1 MTPETDRN
9 ADSTGTGTGPDA
21 ATGTTSARKPASHY
35 DFPQHWAA
43 DVLASDGRAVRL
55 RPITPDDGDK
65 LVEFHSGLSERTRY
79 LRYFGPYPTMSR
91 RDVEHFTNVDY
102 RSRVGLVIEL
112 GDKMIAVGSY
122 EGLRGVGD
130 GKSAEV
136 AFVVDDNH
144 QGRGLGP
151 VLLEHLAGAAAE
163 NGLERFIAE
172 VLAENRHMVSV
183 FREAGY
189 QVSRSYEGG
198 VVHLEF
204 DIDRT
209 EALLSVRN
217 ARERAAEA
225 RSVRNVLTPRAIA
238 VIGASTDPSKV
249 GHAVLRNLLGAG
261 FTGPVFP
268 VNAEHRSVRGVRAYT
283 SVREI
288 PDELDLAVV
297 AVPAEAMDEVFDDCL
312 AKDVKALVVVSAG
325 FSDSGPDGQQQER
338 RLVRQARAHGMR
350 VVGPNAL
357 GVANTDAAVGLN
369 STLAPVLPG
378 RGRIGFFCQSGAL
391 GIQILDGAAK
401 RRLGLSTFV
410 SAGNRGDVSGNDV
423 LQYWDTDPDTDVV
436 LLYLESFGNP
446 RKFSRI
452 ARRVA
457 RGKPVVA
464 VKSGR
469 HAVPPALAA
478 TGVEI
483 DDATVRALFEQSGVI
498 HVDSIAQL
506 FDCAGILAY
515 QPLPEGPHV
524 AIVGNSTA
532 LGVLAADAVRSEGLE
547 AGDPI
552 DLGAR
557 AKPEEFAAA
566 VTTALRSERVDSV
579 MAVFVPPI
587 AVAPEPYAA
596 ALRDA
601 ARDSSKPIVTTFLAE
616 EGMPDALA
624 VCDEDGNA
632 VRGSVPSYPGP
643 ERAASSLARV
653 WRYARWLQVPVS
665 AMVQPDGVDT
675 DRARALVRDWLDED
689 GLRLLTDAQAGDL
702 LGCYGIDVVP
712 YLEVTSTAEAAD
724 AAESIGYPVAL
735 KARAADWR
743 RRPDLMGVRLDL
755 SSGEAVRTAYDDVSE
770 LSGSDVV
777 QVQKMAPKGI
787 NCVIAVQDDPSF
799 GSVIS
804 FGLAGVLSTL
814 LGDRAYR
821 VLPVTEDEARQL
833 IDAPKAAPL
842 LSGRGYSEAVDK
854 NALVDMVHRVS
865 ALIDDIPEVRELVCE
880 PILAS
885 GDGVAVLEAQVRIGP
900 EPRAVDMGPRRL
912 R

>member
-1 MTPETDRN
+1 MTHETDTTEPP
-9 ADSTGTGTGPDA
+9 ADSDA
-21 ATGTTSARKPASHY
+21 ARRYHY
-35 DFPQHWAA
+35 PEHWVA

-55 RPITPDDGDK
+55 RPITPDDGGK
-65 LVEFHSGLSERTRY
+65 LVDFHAGLSERTRY
-79 LRYFGPYPTMSR
+79 LRYFGPYPTMSE
-91 RDVEHFTNVDY
+91 RDVAHFTTLDY
-102 RSRVGLVIEL
+102 VRRVGLVMEL
-112 GDKMIAVGSY
+112 GDRIIAVGSY
-122 EGLRGVGD
+122 EGLDDVD
-130 GKSAEV
+130 NGKAAEV
-136 AFVVDDNH
+136 AFVVADGH

-151 VLLEHLAGAAAE
+151 ILLEHLAGAAAE
-163 NGLERFIAE
+163 NGLERFVAE

-183 FREAGY
+183 FRQAGY
-189 QVSRSYEGG
+189 QVSRSYDGG

-204 DIDRT
+204 DIDPT

-225 RSVRNVLTPRAIA
+225 RSVRNVLTPRSIA
-238 VIGASTDPSKV
+238 VIGASTDPAKV
-249 GHAVLRNLLGAG
+249 GHAVLSNLLGAG

-268 VNAEHRSVRGVRAYT
+268 VNAEHRSVRGVRAYP

-288 PDELDLAVV
+288 PDDLDLAVV
-297 AVPAEAMDEVFDDCL
+297 AVPAEAMDEVFEDCL
-312 AKDVKALVVVSAG
+312 AKGVKALVVVSSG
-325 FSDSGPDGQQQER
+325 FSETGPHGQEQER
-338 RLVRQARAHGMR
+338 RLVRAARAHGMR

-357 GVANTDAAVGLN
+357 GVANTDLAVGLN

-391 GIQILDGAAK
+391 GIQILDGAAT

-457 RGKPVVA
+457 RSKPIVA

-506 FDCAGILAY
+506 FDCAGVLAY
-515 QPLPEGPHV
+515 QPLPKGPRV

-547 AGDPI
+547 AGDPV

-557 AKPEEFAAA
+557 ATPEQFADAVAAA
-566 VTTALRSERVDSV
+566 VRAEDNHAV

-587 AVAPEPYAA
+587 AVASEPYAV
-596 ALRDA
+596 ALLDA
-601 ARDSSKPIVTTFLAE
+601 VRGADKPIVTTFLAE
-616 EGMPDALA
+616 EGIPAMLS
-624 VCDEDGNA
+624 VYDEDGSPT
-632 VRGSVPSYPGP
+632 RGSVPSYPGP
-643 ERAASSLARV
+643 ERAATSLARA
-653 WRYARWLQVPVS
+653 WRYARWLEVPVS
-665 AMVQPDGVDT
+665 AMVRPEGVDT
-675 DRARALVRDWLDED
+675 ARARALVHEWLE
-689 GLRLLTDAQAGDL
+689 GRGARLLSDSEAAAL
-702 LGCYGIDVVP
+702 LACYGIDVVP
-712 YLEVTSTAEAAD
+712 YVEVAD
-724 AAESIGYPVAL
+724 AASARQAAEHIGYPVAL

-755 SSGEAVRTAYDDVSE
+755 TSPDAVGDAYADVSM

-804 FGLAGVLSTL
+804 FGLAGVISTL

-821 VLPVTEDEARQL
+821 VLPVTEDEARDL

-842 LSGRGYSEAVDK
+842 LSGYGFGEPVDK
-854 NALVDMVHRVS
+854 AALVDMVHRVS

-885 GDGVAVLEAQVRIGP
+885 SEGVAVLEATVRIGP
-900 EPRAVDMGPRRL
+900 EPRPVDLGPRRL

>member
-1 MTPETDRN
+1 MTGQIDENTHEAPRRRYGFPE
-9 ADSTGTGTGPDA
+9 
-21 ATGTTSARKPASHY
+21 
-35 DFPQHWAA
+35 HWAA
-43 DVLASDGRAVRL
+43 DVLATDGRAVRL
-55 RPITPDDGDK
+55 RPITPDDGDA
-65 LVEFHSGLSERTRY
+65 LVEFHSRLSERTRY
-79 LRYFGPYPTMSR
+79 LRFFGPYPTMSR
-91 RDVEHFTNVDY
+91 RDVEHFTTVDY
-102 RSRVGLVIEL
+102 KRRVGLVIEL
-112 GDKMIAVGSY
+112 GDEMIAVGSY
-122 EGLRGVGD
+122 EGLDDVGD
-130 GKSAEV
+130 GLSAEV
-136 AFVVDDNH
+136 AFVVADGH

-163 NGLERFIAE
+163 NGLERFVAE

-189 QVSRSYEGG
+189 QVSRSYDGG

-204 DIDRT
+204 DIDPT

-225 RSVRNVLTPRAIA
+225 RSVRNVLTPASVA
-238 VIGASTDPSKV
+238 VIGASSDPTKV
-249 GHAVLRNLLGAG
+249 GSVVLRNLLGGG
-261 FTGPVFP
+261 FAGPVYP
-268 VNAEHRSVRGVRAYT
+268 VNDEHRSVQGVRAYS

-288 PDELDLAVV
+288 PDNPDLAVV
-297 AVPAEAMDEVFDDCL
+297 AVPAEAMDEVLEDCL
-312 AKDVKALVVVSAG
+312 AKQVEALVVVSAG
-325 FSDSGPDGQQQER
+325 FSESGPAGQEQER
-338 RLVRQARAHGMR
+338 RLVREARAHGMR

-357 GVANTDAAVGLN
+357 GVANTDPDVGLN
-369 STLAPVLPG
+369 STLASVLPG

-391 GIQILDGAAK
+391 GIQILGGAAQ

-457 RGKPVVA
+457 RGKPIVA

-483 DDATVRALFEQSGVI
+483 DDDTVRALFEQSGVI

-506 FDCAGILAY
+506 FDCAQLLAY
-515 QPLPEGPHV
+515 QPLPDGPRV

-547 AGDPI
+547 AGDPV

-557 AKPEEFAAA
+557 ATPEEIGAA
-566 VTTALRSERVDSV
+566 VRAAVRSASADAV

-587 AVAPEPYAA
+587 AVPAEPYAA

-601 ARDSSKPIVTTFLAE
+601 AQGASKPVVTTFLAE
-616 EGMPDALA
+616 EGIPEGLS
-624 VCDEDGNA
+624 VRDGDGVA

-643 ERAASSLARV
+643 ERAAASLVRA
-653 WRYARWLQVPVS
+653 WRYARWLREPVS
-665 AMVQPDGVDT
+665 AMSRPDDVDSAG
-675 DRARALVRDWLDED
+675 ARELVHGWLEQH
-689 GLRLLTDAQAGDL
+689 GQRLLADAELEQL
-702 LGCYGIDVVP
+702 LACYGIDVVP
-712 YLEVTSTAEAAD
+712 YVEVAD
-724 AAESIGYPVAL
+724 APSAAAAAEEIGFPVAL

-755 SSGEAVRTAYDDVSE
+755 SSGEAVQSAYTDVSG

-814 LGDRAYR
+814 LRDRAYR
-821 VLPVTEDEARQL
+821 VLPVTEDEARTL
-833 IDAPKAAPL
+833 VDAPRAAPL
-842 LSGRGYSEAVDK
+842 LSGHGFGVPVDK
-854 NALVDMVHRVS
+854 AALVDMVHRIS
-865 ALIDDIPEVRELVCE
+865 TLIDDIPEVRELVCE

-885 GDGVAVLEAQVRIGP
+885 AEGVAVLEAQVRIGP
-900 EPRAVDMGPRRL
+900 EPHPVDLGPRRL

>member
-1 MTPETDRN
+1 MTHETDTPAP
-9 ADSTGTGTGPDA
+9 ADLDA
-21 ATGTTSARKPASHY
+21 TAPSGKVYHY
-35 DFPQHWAA
+35 PEHWVA
-43 DVLASDGRAVRL
+43 DVLASDGRAVRM

-65 LVEFHSGLSERTRY
+65 LVEFHSTLSERTRY
-79 LRYFGPYPTMSR
+79 LRYFGPYPTMST
-91 RDVEHFTNVDY
+91 RDVRHFTHLDY
-102 RSRVGLVIEL
+102 VRRVGMVMEL
-112 GDKMIAVGSY
+112 GDKIIAVGSY
-122 EGLRGVGD
+122 EGLDNVDD

-136 AFVVDDNH
+136 AFVVADNH

-163 NGLERFIAE
+163 NGLERFVAE

-189 QVSRSYEGG
+189 QVSRSYDGG

-204 DIDRT
+204 DIDPT

-225 RSVRNVLTPRAIA
+225 RSVRNVLTPRSIA

-268 VNAEHRSVRGVRAYT
+268 VNAEHRSVRGVRAYA
-283 SVREI
+283 SVRDI
-288 PDELDLAVV
+288 PDDLDLAVV
-297 AVPAEAMDEVFDDCL
+297 AVPAEAMDEVFEDCL
-312 AKDVKALVVVSAG
+312 AKEVKALVVVSAG
-325 FSDSGPDGQQQER
+325 FSETGPDGQEQER
-338 RLVRQARAHGMR
+338 RLVRAARAHGMR

-357 GVANTDAAVGLN
+357 GVANTDTAVGLN

-506 FDCAGILAY
+506 FDCAQVLAY
-515 QPLPEGPHV
+515 QPLPRGPRV

-532 LGVLAADAVRSEGLE
+532 LGVLAADAVRSEGLD
-547 AGDPI
+547 AGDPV

-557 AKPEEFAAA
+557 ATPEEFADAVTAA
-566 VTTALRSERVDSV
+566 VRSEWVDAV

-601 ARDSSKPIVTTFLAE
+601 AQESAKPIVTTFLAE
-616 EGMPDALA
+616 EGIPDMLA
-624 VCDEDGNA
+624 VHDDGGNPA
-632 VRGSVPSYPGP
+632 RGSVPSYPGP
-643 ERAASSLARV
+643 ERAATSLARA
-653 WRYARWLQVPVS
+653 WRYSRWLDVPVS
-665 AMVQPDGVDT
+665 TMTRPDGIDT
-675 DRARALVRDWLDED
+675 ERARALVHGWLAER
-689 GLRLLTDAQAGDL
+689 GQRQLTDSESTSL
-702 LGCYGIDVVP
+702 LACYGIGVVP
-712 YLEVTSTAEAAD
+712 YVEVADGPSAREAA
-724 AAESIGYPVAL
+724 ENIGYPVAL

-755 SSGEAVRTAYDDVSE
+755 SSAEAVGDAYADVSE

-787 NCVIAVQDDPSF
+787 NCVISVQDDPSF

-804 FGLAGVLSTL
+804 FGLAGVISTL

-821 VLPVTEDEARQL
+821 VLPVTEDEALEL
-833 IDAPKAAPL
+833 IDAPKGAPL
-842 LSGRGYSEAVDK
+842 LHGYGFGAPVDK
-854 NALVDMVHRVS
+854 GALVDMVHRVS

-885 GDGVAVLEAQVRIGP
+885 AEGVAVLETQVRIGH
-900 EPRAVDMGPRRL
+900 EPRPVDLGPRRL